1 MKGLFAL
8 LFVLIASFINIATA
22 TELSS
27 QLEDLKR
34 QGFVVRM
41 GELTGAGGKLS
52 LSRVQGFIHP
62 EGIIKKAACTSIS
75 VRSTSDPKDPK
86 ISDVTKIKIGAQEVS
101 AQELVGFFSVE

>member
-1 MKGLFAL
+1 MKRIFAL
-8 LFVLIASFINIATA
+8 LFFMTVSFVNLCSAS
-22 TELSS
+22 ELSW
-27 QLEDLKR
+27 QLEELKR

-62 EGIIKKAACTSIS
+62 EGIIKKTACSAIS

-86 ISDVTKIKIGAQEVS
+86 ISDVTKIKIGVNEVS
-101 AQELVGFFSVE
+101 AQELVGFFTAE